1 MIASKKFLEKFIQ
14 ENEIDCLLGSDEINT
29 EKFLI
34 WFNEVKEKTING
46 IKVKKFDINSTVELF
61 DDDLTEFYEEESK
74 K

>member
-46 IKVKKFDINSTVELF
+46 IKVKKFDVNSTVELF
-61 DDDLTEFYEEESK
+61 DDDLIEFYKEESK